1 MIVNELIMTHKTG
14 RQQATGNSCPTIRQS
29 TAPASQS
36 VTYLLRA
43 VYCGHILSFSGL
55 RFGLA
60 LLGGTPVS
68 CSCCLNKYSDFIA
81 LSYVLHRAGVLFAF
95 LGNNRAWLCDIHC

>member
-36 VTYLLRA
+36 VSHIFIESSVLWTHFILFRITIWVGTAGWDSCFVFLL
-43 VYCGHILSFSGL
+43 FE
-55 RFGLA
+55 
-60 LLGGTPVS
+60 
-68 CSCCLNKYSDFIA
+68 
-81 LSYVLHRAGVLFAF
+81 
-95 LGNNRAWLCDIHC
+95 